1 MKCKGCKQPFV
12 KLRPMQIACSPDC
25 AYIIGKRA
33 GDRARAREA
42 RKQAQELRKRKEA
55 IKSRKEWM
63 KEALAAFCAWVRKRD
78 EGLACIS
85 CRRHHEGQLHGG
97 HYRNTF
103 HYAALAFEPDNCH
116 SQCAQCNAPPP
127 MGMGGN
133 LINYRIG
140 LIARVGEDRI
150 RELEGQQPPKK
161 YTIDELKAIRD
172 DYRSRLKVCP
182 GAGVSGAGR
191 G

>member
-1 MKCKGCKQPFV
+1 
-12 KLRPMQIACSPDC
+12 MQIACSPAC
-25 AYIIGKRA
+25 AYVIGKRA

-55 IKSRKEWM
+55 AKPRAQWM
-63 KEALAAFCAWVRKRD
+63 REAQTAVNAWIRWRD
-78 EGLACIS
+78 RDLPCVS
-85 CRRHHEGQLHGG
+85 CGRHHQGQFHAGHFLSTGARPELRFDEKNLAKQCSACNLH
-97 HYRNTF
+97 
-103 HYAALAFEPDNCH
+103 L
-116 SQCAQCNAPPP
+116 S
-127 MGMGGN
+127 GN
-133 LINYRIG
+133 LVLYRAELIRRIG
-140 LIARVGEDRI
+140 LSEVDR
-150 RELEGQQPPKK
+150 LEGPQVPKK